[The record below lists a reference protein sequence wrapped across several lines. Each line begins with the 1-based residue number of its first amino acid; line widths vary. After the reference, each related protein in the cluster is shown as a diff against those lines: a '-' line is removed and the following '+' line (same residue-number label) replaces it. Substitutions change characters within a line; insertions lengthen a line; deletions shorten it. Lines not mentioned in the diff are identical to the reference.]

1 MKKLMVAALALC
13 MSGAA
18 FAKGDKDTGMGPE
31 KKIKGIITDA
41 KCAKVKMASNADCAK
56 KCIENGEKA
65 VFVPDKGGQVWD
77 IQNPDAVKG
86 HEGHHVTLDANVN
99 AKDNSVHV
107 ISVAMLPD
115 QPKSESS
122 GSMHK

>member
-1 MKKLMVAALALC
+1 MKKLMVATLALC
-13 MSGAA
+13 MSVVV

-31 KKIKGIITDA
+31 KKINGIITDA
-41 KCAKVKMASNADCAK
+41 KCAKTKMAGNADCAK
-56 KCIENGEKA
+56 KCIEGGDKA
-65 VFVPDKGGQVWD
+65 VFVSDKGGQVWD

-86 HEGHHVTLDANVN
+86 HEGHHVTLDAHVN
-99 AKDNSVHV
+99 AKENSVHV
-107 ISVAMLPD
+107 ESVSMLPD